1 VIQIEIS
8 WRRKMVFIAACYA
21 AILLFAAAVMVH
33 RHYLA
38 LRYPNDFNG
47 GMAAAGDG
55 MLDLLIAIA
64 LLVPTFLLALAVRQ
78 RETASVIFAKVLFGF
93 SLTAP
98 LSLALL
104 SISAISLTNNV
115 VGFLCMY
122 RLLASPVV
130 CAGIGTSRLLA
141 CYRPAKR
148 LITYALLIEI
158 VTLVLGVADFFL
170 R

>member
-1 VIQIEIS
+1 VIEINIS
-8 WRRKMVFIAACYA
+8 WRRKLMLIAACYA
-21 AILLFAAAVMVH
+21 AVLLFAAAMIVH

-55 MLDLLIAIA
+55 MLDLMIAMA
-64 LLVPTFLLALAVRQ
+64 LLVPTFLLALAVRE
-78 RETASVIFAKVLFGF
+78 RETASVIFAKVLFGL

-98 LSLALL
+98 LSLTLL
-104 SISAISLTNNV
+104 SFSAISLTNNV

-130 CAGIGTSRLLA
+130 CVGIGTSRLLA
-141 CYRPAKR
+141 RYRLTKR
-148 LITYALLIEI
+148 LITYALLTEI
-158 VTLVLGVADFFL
+158 VTLVLGVANFFL